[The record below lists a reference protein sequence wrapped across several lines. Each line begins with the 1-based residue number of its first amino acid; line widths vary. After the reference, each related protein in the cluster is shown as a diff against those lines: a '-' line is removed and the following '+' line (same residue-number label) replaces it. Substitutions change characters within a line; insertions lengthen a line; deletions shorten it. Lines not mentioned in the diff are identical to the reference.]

1 MEKTLI
7 DLISQF
13 YTIDKEI
20 KTYMKEKNLHNGER
34 DAKIREA
41 LDEMECFQKDMRENV
56 LHYMN
61 NYINR
66 QEQNNVHLETLFKQ
80 IEELGQIV
88 KDNDK
93 RMDNLEVNSAALEW
107 KMFKWGLGGT
117 LTAIG
122 IATALIELGSHINL
136 F

>member
-13 YTIDKEI
+13 YTIDKEV

-66 QEQNNVHLETLFKQ
+66 QEKNSVQLEALFDK
-80 IEELGQIV
+80 IDELGQIV

-117 LTAIG
+117 LTAVG
-122 IATALIELGSHINL
+122 IATALFELASNIHLI
-136 F
+136 